1 MLNVPAACRIW
12 LSSSRCDMRK
22 GFDGLLAEVWRVCGE
37 DPFAG
42 HLFVFVGRT
51 KNRAP
56 FACRALPPTDGGR
69 ACRWSEGGLSL
80 YCKRMEKGQFRV
92 PVVQPGQ
99 PSVRMDA
106 ADLAMM
112 LGGIDWT
119 RARRQQL
126 YQPPGSLT
134 KIVQQ
139 GDRQTTQ
146 SAI

>member
-12 LSSSRCDMRK
+12 LSSSPCDMRK
-22 GFDGLLAEVWRVCGE
+22 GFDGLLAEVRRVCSE

-51 KNRAP
+51 KNRVKV
-56 FACRALPPTDGGR
+56 LW
-69 ACRWSEGGLSL
+69 WSEGGLSL